1 MPCSPWRTLMN
12 DTVFYFLALFLSI
25 LELYSFAHIFFF
37 FISLLDCGLSLH
49 LLDVSL
55 FPAVFLFHA

>member
-1 MPCSPWRTLMN
+1 MPCSPWRTLMT

-25 LELYSFAHIFFF
+25 LELYSFAHIFYFL
-37 FISLLDCGLSLH
+37 SLLDCGLPLH

-55 FPAVFLFHA
+55 FPAVFLSHA